1 MPTKD
6 DLLKSCIEK
15 NIDVFKREFFHPGD
29 TKELMF
35 SVTNLFIHI
44 KEHKRVMKGHLNSEV
59 NELLFISS
67 KAYLKDKLIEHFK
80 VLGIET
86 SNLVVPIDLLIHH
99 ITGSL
104 IELIKWCFDTGM
116 KEDPQKMED
125 YWLAMTM
132 PVIQRIALAK

>member
-1 MPTKD
+1 
-6 DLLKSCIEK
+6 
-15 NIDVFKREFFHPGD
+15 
-29 TKELMF
+29 
-35 SVTNLFIHI
+35 
-44 KEHKRVMKGHLNSEV
+44 MKGHLNSEV